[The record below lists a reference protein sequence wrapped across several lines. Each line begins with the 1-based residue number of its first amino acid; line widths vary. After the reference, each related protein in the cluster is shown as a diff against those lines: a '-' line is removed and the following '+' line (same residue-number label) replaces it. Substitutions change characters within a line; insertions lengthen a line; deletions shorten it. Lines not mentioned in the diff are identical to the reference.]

1 MLKISD
7 LIESKEMDSREMTR
21 VRGGSTLALVFE
33 PRPSPLATIDFG
45 TRITSKVADA
55 TQAFN
60 FAFAQGNEGA
70 VTNNQQIAGG
80 NGSSWSPVSQSQFQ
94 DNFMNVSG
102 VGNISVG

>member
-21 VRGGSTLALVFE
+21 VRGGLSIE
-33 PRPSPLATIDFG
+33 PPRSPFTIDFG
-45 TRITSKVADA
+45 TRITSKVANA
-55 TQAFN
+55 TQAFD